1 MPDDGVP
8 MSMAPLEDDSIATAS
23 AAQPDGF
30 DYDAAEYEADQ
41 ARVERAVGAFRD
53 VDVDDA
59 RDDVGLVPTEFLAED
74 ASATLQLNREP
85 VPGPVAR
92 LIERRPRGVLC
103 CWAGFALFAALWIAF
118 GWVDLSLADDM
129 FRLEDDPHVYRHD
142 AMLHLQPF
150 TSGSQLNRHDAAA
163 RARRRTLTPA
173 APTTCADDAER
184 RQITLVYS
192 SRSGGDGGNVLRP
205 TELHAVAAVEA
216 RLAGWLRDE
225 GVCYARGAG
234 CACAPFDSVLTYLR
248 PSLNASSASR
258 LSTWSNFA

>member
-30 DYDAAEYEADQ
+30 DYDAAEYKADQ

-92 LIERRPRGVLC
+92 LIERRPRSVLC

-118 GWVDLSLADDM
+118 GWVDLSLADVPE
-129 FRLEDDPHVYRHD
+129 F
-142 AMLHLQPF
+142 
-150 TSGSQLNRHDAAA
+150 
-163 RARRRTLTPA
+163 
-173 APTTCADDAER
+173 
-184 RQITLVYS
+184 
-192 SRSGGDGGNVLRP
+192 
-205 TELHAVAAVEA
+205 
-216 RLAGWLRDE
+216 
-225 GVCYARGAG
+225 
-234 CACAPFDSVLTYLR
+234 
-248 PSLNASSASR
+248 
-258 LSTWSNFA
+258 